1 MSRTKR
7 VLAVAVTCLTAG
19 LVYAGPVLES
29 IPSDALLAAKVSD
42 LRATSGKI
50 AKLSQDLGI
59 AVFIPSLQ
67 DPLSMLKGQTRIQK
81 GLKEDGELG
90 FALLRP
96 VDGNAFPGMIVLIPI
111 TSFAD
116 LLSNFPNAR
125 VEGGVAE
132 VTFPG
137 DDSPS
142 FLADWGDYAAL
153 SNEANRVATKPK
165 QTLKPQGV
173 VGKDSRNQD
182 LFLYVNFSEIS
193 PDLLVTL
200 DQRMARE
207 NNKLDREIEALPE
220 KWRPVIR
227 ATVNQVFNVAKSFLR
242 DADTASIGINI
253 SDAGINFSVIN
264 EFKPQSYLGNACAT
278 IRGTDQSLTTGL
290 PDIKYLVVSG
300 LSADPGPVAKIVD
313 DLTRPILEELDKV
326 EGEEK
331 AKALTQ
337 YLMSSIRSTKGSV
350 IGVPSP
356 TKIGQ
361 EGIFQSVTIYRGSGK
376 DLKST
381 LDLSGELM
389 TNLFKDIK
397 AQHTQENPDIPVP
410 FGDVIVTPNARTV
423 DGVTFNTIKF
433 VTPQNPDDPAAVQTE
448 MMMSMLYGGEGLNY
462 SYAEMNGDF
471 IWAQS
476 ASDETISKFIT
487 AFKTGQDSL
496 SKLDHIK
503 VVAAELPKVRVYE
516 SFIMLDEFINTGIG
530 IAGTFGMQAPVQLP
544 PNLPPLGIS
553 MGFDGSAIRINA
565 HLPRKTVQQIVSAAM
580 QVMMQMQGGGG
591 GQL

>member
-1 MSRTKR
+1 MLQTKR
-7 VLAVAVTCLTAG
+7 VLAAAVAWLTAG

-29 IPSDALLAAKVSD
+29 IPNDALLAAKVSN

-59 AVFIPSLQ
+59 AGFVPPLQ
-67 DPLSMLKGQTRIQK
+67 DPLSALKNQTRIQK

-90 FALLRP
+90 FALMRP
-96 VDGNAFPGMIVLIPI
+96 VDGNPKPGMVVLIPI

-116 LLSNFPNAR
+116 LLSNFPDAQ

-137 DDSPS
+137 DNSPS
-142 FLADWGDYAAL
+142 FLGDWGEYAAL
-153 SNEANRVATKPK
+153 SDTQNLVATKPQ
-165 QTLKPQGV
+165 QTLRPQGV
-173 VGKDSRNQD
+173 VQKDSQVQD
-182 LFLYVNFSEIS
+182 LFLYVNFAQIS
-193 PDLLVTL
+193 PDLLEEL
-200 DQRMARE
+200 DQSMVKMNRE
-207 NNKLDREIEALPE
+207 LDRDINEIPE
-220 KWRPVIR
+220 KWRPVVR
-227 ATVNQVFNVAKSFLR
+227 ASLTQVFNVAKSFLR
-242 DADTASIGINI
+242 DADSASIGINI

-264 EFKPQSYLGNACAT
+264 EFKQQSYLGNAIASVK
-278 IRGTDQSLTTGL
+278 GTDKSLTTGL
-290 PDIKYLVVSG
+290 PDIKYLVVGGTST
-300 LSADPGPVAKIVD
+300 DTGPIAKIVD
-313 DLTRPILEELDKV
+313 DLTRPIIEELDKV

-337 YLMSSIRSTKGSV
+337 YLMSAIRSTKGS
-350 IGVPSP
+350 ITGVPSP

-376 DLKST
+376 DLKSAVEVGSELLT
-381 LDLSGELM
+381 GLFSDL
-389 TNLFKDIK
+389 K
-397 AQHTQENPDIPVP
+397 AKHAKENPDTPAP
-410 FGDVIVTPNARTV
+410 FGDLVITPNARTV
-423 DGVTFNTIKF
+423 EGVTFDSIKV
-433 VTPQNPDDPAAVQTE
+433 VTPQNPDDPAAMQTE
-448 MMMSMLYGGEGLNY
+448 MMMSLFYGGEGLNY

-487 AFKTGQDSL
+487 AAKANQDAFSQL
-496 SKLDHIK
+496 EHIK
-503 VVAAELPKVRVYE
+503 VVTAELPKVRVYE
-516 SFIMLDEFINTGIG
+516 SFVMLDEFINAGVG
-530 IAGTFGMQAPVQLP
+530 VAGTFGMQMPVQLP

-553 MGFDGSAIRINA
+553 MGVDGSAIRINA
-565 HLPRKTVQQIVSAAM
+565 HLPRKTVQQIISAAM